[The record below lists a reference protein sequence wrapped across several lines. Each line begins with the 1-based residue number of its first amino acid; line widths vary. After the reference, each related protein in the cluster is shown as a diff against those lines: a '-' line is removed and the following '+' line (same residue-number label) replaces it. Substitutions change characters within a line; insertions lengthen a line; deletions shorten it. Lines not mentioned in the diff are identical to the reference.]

1 MISTV
6 SLLGQA
12 DDIIEEHP
20 TFRLINLE
28 TIDAFEEKVTVSK
41 IPCMYWDR
49 STCNPLTKR
58 PNGHFVCIFGRIEHN
73 PELGL
78 YVLAQEV
85 RHFPSNLKEHNKGQ

>member
-12 DDIIEEHP
+12 DDLIPEHP
-20 TFRLINLE
+20 TFRNINLE
-28 TIDAFEEKVTVSK
+28 TIDAFEEEVTVSK

-49 STCNPLTKR
+49 SKCNPLTKV

-73 PELGL
+73 PEIGL
-78 YVLAQEV
+78 YVLVTEM
-85 RHFPSNLKEHNKGQ
+85 RHFPSNLNIHKEKK

>member
-12 DDIIEEHP
+12 DDILKEHP

-28 TIDAFEEKVTVSK
+28 TIDAFEEKVTVNK
-41 IPCMYWDR
+41 IPVMYWDR
-49 STCNPLTKR
+49 SASNPLTKV

-73 PELGL
+73 PEIGL
-78 YVLAQEV
+78 YVLATEL
-85 RHFPSNLKEHNKGQ
+85 RHFPSNLKEHNK

>member
-12 DDIIEEHP
+12 DDILPEHP

-28 TIDAFEEKVTVSK
+28 TTDAFEEKVTISK

-49 STCNPLTKR
+49 SKCNPLTKI

-78 YVLAQEV
+78 YVLAEQV
-85 RHFPSNLKEHNKGQ
+85 RHFPSNLAIHNK